1 MATPSI
7 SRLTIAR
14 RDPQIGAAN
23 FMLVNLTRGIV
34 SDNTRVN
41 SDWRSRRSSCRH
53 QFVDIGRSIHYWLT
67 DGFLRLVS
75 FWRLLLLRRRLRLLN
90 QRIGSEIWHSSWSH
104 VKVRLFPINGN
115 KLVASSCCF
124 GNDHI

>member
-41 SDWRSRRSSCRH
+41 SDWRSGRSSCRH
-53 QFVDIGRSIHYWLT
+53 QFVDIGGSIHYWLT

-90 QRIGSEIWHSSWSH
+90 QRIGSEIWHSGWSH